1 MAPGG
6 PEGLVLQ
13 RDGDRGQT
21 LLSAGLPFSTDDVAY
36 LRSRAGAAALAA
48 VAELE
53 LTDATR
59 IADVAAARAQ
69 FGDRAAVLVETV
81 LLRRRAAEKL
91 GELGASDW
99 LFTDEALQ
107 QATAAPVALHRAGR
121 LAGRGGVVHDATC
134 SIGTELAA
142 LSRCGIAAVG
152 SDIDPVRLAMARHN
166 VGEAAWICRADA
178 LHPVTRDAVLV
189 VDPARRVQGRRRLR
203 IEDYQPGLGALLDTY
218 RGREFVVKCA
228 PGVDF
233 DEVRR
238 LGFAGEIEVT
248 SYRGSVREACLW
260 SAGLARPGV
269 GRRATLLDRGEQLT
283 DTDAD
288 DCPVRPVGR
297 WIVDPDG
304 AVVRAGLVRH
314 YGALHG
320 LWQLDPDIAYLSGD
334 RLPAAD
340 RGFEVLDQLVFDER
354 RLRQALAALDCGS
367 LEVLVRGVRVDPDA
381 LRRRMRLRGSRSLSV
396 VIARI
401 GARSASRAMAFVC
414 RPSR

>member
-1 MAPGG
+1 M
-6 PEGLVLQ
+6 
-13 RDGDRGQT
+13 
-21 LLSAGLPFSTDDVAY
+21 
-36 LRSRAGAAALAA
+36 
-48 VAELE
+48 
-53 LTDATR
+53 
-59 IADVAAARAQ
+59 
-69 FGDRAAVLVETV
+69 ETV

-107 QATAAPVALHRAGR
+107 QSTAAPVALHRAGR

>member
-1 MAPGG
+1 VRRSRAI
-6 PEGLVLQ
+6 
-13 RDGDRGQT
+13 RF
-21 LLSAGLPFSTDDVAY
+21 SANDVGY
-36 LRSRAGAAALAA
+36 LRSEAGAAALAA
-48 VAELE
+48 VADLA

-81 LLRRRAAEKL
+81 LLRRRAVEKL
-91 GELGASDW
+91 GMLSGLGPGLTVSDW

-107 QATAAPVALHRAGR
+107 QATAAPVALHRAAR
-121 LAGRGGVVHDATC
+121 LAEGPGGPNVVVHDVTC

-142 LSRCGIAAVG
+142 LRARGITAVG
-152 SDIDPVRLAMARHN
+152 SDLDPVRLAMARHN
-166 VGEAAWICRADA
+166 VGPAGLCRADA

-189 VDPARRVQGRRRLR
+189 ADPARRVEGRRRLR
-203 IEDYQPGLGALLDTY
+203 TDDYQPGLAALLDAY
-218 RGREFVVKCA
+218 RGRDFAVKCA
-228 PGVDF
+228 PGIDF

-238 LGFAGEIEVT
+238 LGLDGEIEVT

-260 SAGLARPGV
+260 SAGLAQPGV
-269 GRRATLLDRGEQLT
+269 TRRANVLDRGEQLT
-283 DTDAD
+283 DADPD

-314 YGALHG
+314 YGARHG

-334 RLPAAD
+334 RLPAAV
-340 RGFEVLDQLVFDER
+340 RGFEVLEQLVFDER
-354 RLRQALAALDCGS
+354 RLRQALSALDCAS

-381 LRRRMRLRGSRSLSV
+381 LRKRMRLRGGRPLSV
-396 VIARI
+396 VITRI
-401 GARSASRAMAFVC
+401 GARSCGHAMAFVC